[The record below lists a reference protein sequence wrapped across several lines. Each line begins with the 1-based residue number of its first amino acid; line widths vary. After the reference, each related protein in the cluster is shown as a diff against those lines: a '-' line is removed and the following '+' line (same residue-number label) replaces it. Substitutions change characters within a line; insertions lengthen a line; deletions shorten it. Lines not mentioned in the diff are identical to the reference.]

1 MDLKTILA
9 IVTTISTLAV
19 GFNWHFEI
27 EKGKG
32 LKQENMGYR
41 IQVSSLGKK
50 ECK

>member
-9 IVTTISTLAV
+9 LVTTITALIAS
-19 GFNWHFEI
+19 FNWHFEI

-32 LKQENMGYR
+32 LKQETMGYK